1 MWPIKG
7 DKGTKKNEF
16 RRMETGMYGSLILLE
31 KNTHTHI
38 QSWYKH
44 FLHQDIEYENFFENR
59 WLSVTRISFVSN
71 NLINIWKANKDHSWI
86 SHLSWIFL

>member
-31 KNTHTHI
+31 KKTHTKI
-38 QSWYKH
+38 
-44 FLHQDIEYENFFENR
+44 
-59 WLSVTRISFVSN
+59 
-71 NLINIWKANKDHSWI
+71 LI
-86 SHLSWIFL
+86 

>member
-31 KNTHTHI
+31 KKNTH
-38 QSWYKH
+38 KN
-44 FLHQDIEYENFFENR
+44 LDISISYIKTLNMKISLRIDGCLWQEYV
-59 WLSVTRISFVSN
+59 LSVI
-71 NLINIWKANKDHSWI
+71 I
-86 SHLSWIFL
+86 